1 MLSHRHPDVLFL
13 QLKSDVVR
21 DEVLYITY
29 LHVTTNDGQD
39 YTVSTNL
46 FVIVA
51 WERKFKRKAS
61 DLAAGI
67 GVEDL
72 AYMAYESCRQT
83 NVPVPA
89 VFDDYVK
96 KLAAIEVVG
105 QETENP
111 S

>member
-1 MLSHRHPDVLFL
+1 M
-13 QLKSDVVR
+13 QLH
-21 DEVLYITY
+21 

-39 YTVSTNL
+39 YTVTTNL
-46 FVIVA
+46 FVVVA
-51 WERKFKRKAS
+51 WERKYKRKAS
-61 DLAAGI
+61 DLASGI

-72 AYMAYESCRQT
+72 AFMAFESCKQSGIT
-83 NVPVPA
+83 VPA

-105 QETENP
+105 EEPENP

>member
-1 MLSHRHPDVLFL
+1 MQL
-13 QLKSDVVR
+13 Q
-21 DEVLYITY
+21 
-29 LHVTTNDGQD
+29 LHVTTNDGDD
-39 YTVSTNL
+39 YIVSTNL

-61 DLAAGI
+61 ELAAGI

-72 AYMAYESCRQT
+72 VYMAYESCKQS

-111 S
+111 T